1 MTPFRTVGYGR
12 QGYVL
17 LPQPTMNLTG
27 ALKFVELIEHQ
38 LDGLLHAP
46 IWFLLDS
53 VFVCNFAVAHSTPRQ
68 GKVRARFGSAAPVAR
83 SRGSARVARYSFPPR
98 SLPSGQR
105 RVS

>member
-1 MTPFRTVGYGR
+1 MTPFRTVGCGR

-53 VFVCNFAVAHSTPRQ
+53 VFVCNFAVAHSNGHEQ
-68 GKVRARFGSAAPVAR
+68 LAALCLE
-83 SRGSARVARYSFPPR
+83 
-98 SLPSGQR
+98 LPSFVGALTEN
-105 RVS
+105 

>member
-17 LPQPTMNLTG
+17 LPQPTMDLTG

-53 VFVCNFAVAHSTPRQ
+53 VFVCNFAVAHSNGHEQLAALCLELPRAIWLLR
-68 GKVRARFGSAAPVAR
+68 GTRPGGGE
-83 SRGSARVARYSFPPR
+83 SRQEC
-98 SLPSGQR
+98 SLRPLR
-105 RVS
+105 